1 VKRQLRQAQNG
12 DMDAFAALFEPL
24 RARIYAVAFRLVG
37 PDDAEDVVMDTYLKA
52 WRALPRFAGRSSLS
66 TWLCGIA
73 RNQSLDLLRRRQV
86 RNRGRVANKDSEDRV
101 AEVDDPTQT
110 GPLDAMQSVEDQAL
124 CQRAL
129 AALPEMH
136 RHALLL
142 RYVDGLS
149 YQEIAA
155 ALDISMGTTMSRLFN
170 ARRKLRQQV
179 ESLTANS
186 PERIKETP

>member
-73 RNQSLDLLRRRQV
+73 RNQSLDLIRRRQV
-86 RNRGRVANKDSEDRV
+86 RNRGRVANKDDEDRV

-110 GPLDAMQSVEDQAL
+110 GPLDTMQSTEDQAL

-129 AALPEMH
+129 AALPEIH
-136 RHALLL
+136 RNALLL

>member
-1 VKRQLRQAQNG
+1 
-12 DMDAFAALFEPL
+12 MDAFAALFEPL

-73 RNQSLDLLRRRQV
+73 RNQSLDLIRRRKV
-86 RNRGRVANKDSEDRV
+86 RHRGRVADRDSEDRV

-110 GPLDAMQSVEDQAL
+110 GPLDAMQSLEDQAL
-124 CQRAL
+124 CRRAL
-129 AALPEMH
+129 AALPEPH

-149 YQEIAA
+149 YLEIAA

-179 ESLTANS
+179 ETLTAKS
-186 PERIKETP
+186 PERIKETA